1 MLKFEIRDLQKFYQ
15 GRQVLNV
22 ENFAIE
28 SGEILALVGPNGAG
42 KSTFLRLLHFLEP
55 ADKGEIY
62 YKGQHVR
69 YPADLNLRRGMS
81 MVFQRPML
89 FNASVWDNVTYGLKI
104 RGLQPD
110 GRVQEVLEQLE
121 LLALKDEHAR
131 NLSGGEIQRVAL
143 AQSLVLDLE
152 VLFLDEPIANLDPSN
167 ARLIGDIIRFVKKER
182 GLTVLLVSHHI
193 PLALRIADRIA
204 ALFAG
209 EIVEI
214 LKAENF
220 KEGPINRQAKAFF
233 EMNMLP
239 HFENGHA

>member
-1 MLKFEIRDLQKFYQ
+1 
-15 GRQVLNV
+15 
-22 ENFAIE
+22 
-28 SGEILALVGPNGAG
+28 
-42 KSTFLRLLHFLEP
+42 
-55 ADKGEIY
+55 
-62 YKGQHVR
+62 
-69 YPADLNLRRGMS
+69 
-81 MVFQRPML
+81 
-89 FNASVWDNVTYGLKI
+89 
-104 RGLQPD
+104 
-110 GRVQEVLEQLE
+110 LEQLE

-220 KEGPINRQAKAFF
+220 KEGPTNRQAKAFF

-239 HFENGHA
+239 HFENGHT